1 MAFKPLNLATLNL
14 KRLRGY
20 RQSLIARMGGLTVI
34 GEAHLSPFKKLEEEL
49 QKVKQEILLRRQIAD
64 ALTTNEAEVE
74 ATKQNQ
80 NE

>member
-1 MAFKPLNLATLNL
+1 
-14 KRLRGY
+14 
-20 RQSLIARMGGLTVI
+20 MGGLTVI